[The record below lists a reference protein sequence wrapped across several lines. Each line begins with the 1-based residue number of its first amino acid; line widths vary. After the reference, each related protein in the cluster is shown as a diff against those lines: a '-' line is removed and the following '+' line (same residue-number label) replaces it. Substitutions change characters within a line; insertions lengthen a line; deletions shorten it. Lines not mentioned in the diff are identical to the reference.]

1 MPYTEEQ
8 KAKALEVFHDLKSYT
23 KAARKLGYPT
33 REHLARW
40 VKKEGL
46 PPKERKRMTVINTP
60 EHPLRAPMAVKL
72 EAIHRCY
79 EMG

>member
-23 KAARKLGYPT
+23 KAVRKLGYPT

-46 PPKERKRMTVINTP
+46 PPKKT
-60 EHPLRAPMAVKL
+60 
-72 EAIHRCY
+72 EAYDSHKYAESPIAGTNEC
-79 EMG
+79 